1 MNIPGR
7 GKIET
12 QPKDSYYSIQNNNTK
27 LHPKINE
34 HSFKS

>member
-7 GKIET
+7 GKIEP

-27 LHPKINE
+27 FHPKTNE
-34 HSFKS
+34 HSFKI

>member
-27 LHPKINE
+27 FHPKN
-34 HSFKS
+34 